1 MSNQVDTASCSRMV
15 GRLVAELFD
24 LGSEGADGEG
34 WAGLVDAFEFAVAD
48 DLGVRVVLL
57 Q

>member
-15 GRLVAELFD
+15 GRLVAELFELD
-24 LGSEGADGEG
+24 SEGADGEG
-34 WAGLVDAFEFAVAD
+34 GTGLVDALQFAVAD
-48 DLGVRVVLL
+48 DAGIGVVLL